1 MSSKLLQKNREGVGP
16 IARGVAY
23 LVFIL
28 WSLITI
34 FPLVWTFYSSFK
46 STHEI
51 LGSPMALPSSWQFTN
66 YIKAWQQAELG
77 PKFLNSVLYSTSST
91 FFVLLLAMMASY
103 GFAKMYEFKKF
114 SKVMYALIGIGL
126 LISVQAIIIP
136 LFLLLQ
142 KFNLT
147 DSYVGII
154 LTYIAL
160 GLPIAIYLGT
170 EFIKGIPD
178 SLIESAYID
187 GSSNS
192 RMFLQII
199 IPMTT
204 PVLFTISIMNILATW
219 NEFMLVFI
227 LGTDKTESLPVGVQS
242 FASQTS
248 TQYGVQ
254 MAALVIALLPVV
266 LVYLIFNK
274 KVTQG
279 VVAGAIKG

>member
-16 IARGVAY
+16 VARGVAY
-23 LVFIL
+23 FVFTL

-46 STHEI
+46 TTNEI
-51 LGSPMALPSSWQFTN
+51 LGSPMALPSTLNLKN
-66 YIKAWQQAELG
+66 YVMAWQQAELG
-77 PKFLNSVLYSTSST
+77 PKFLNSILYTTSST
-91 FFVLLLAMMASY
+91 FFVLILAMMASY

-114 SKVMYALIGIGL
+114 SNIMYALIGIGL

-136 LFLLLQ
+136 LFLLLR
-142 KFNLT
+142 KFNLS
-147 DSYVGII
+147 DNYIGII

-160 GLPIAIYLGT
+160 GLPIAVYLGT

-187 GSSNS
+187 GASNW
-192 RMFLQII
+192 RMFMQIVL
-199 IPMTT
+199 PMTT
-204 PVLFTISIMNILATW
+204 PVLFTIGILNVLGTW

-227 LGTDKTESLPVGVQS
+227 LGTEKTKSLPVGVQS

-248 TQYGVQ
+248 TQYGAQ
-254 MAALVIALLPVV
+254 MASLVIVLMPVV
-266 LVYLIFNK
+266 LAYLIFNK